1 MNQIESALQC
11 TTDTKACLM
20 GRGVVAD
27 TAKVFVE
34 LFPGKKAIVVADLNT
49 WAVAGVAVQQSLD
62 AAGVVSEPAYVFDDP
77 ELYAE
82 WKFVEQLQARL
93 SQTDAIAVAVG
104 AGVVNDLV
112 KYVSH
117 VLGRRYICVGT
128 ACSMDGFTAFGASI
142 TKDGNKQTF
151 SCPAPL
157 GFVMDPLIA

>member
-1 MNQIESALQC
+1 MTLPLFAKLCDAAVLWWNSALTGCWRTAIPAPPGLWWPENRCRQNHN
-11 TTDTKACLM
+11 
-20 GRGVVAD
+20 GRR
-27 TAKVFVE
+27 
-34 LFPGKKAIVVADLNT
+34 PLNSR
-49 WAVAGVAVQQSLD
+49 W
-62 AAGVVSEPAYVFDDP
+62 PAYVFDDP

-82 WKFVEQLQARL
+82 WKFVEQLQARM

-142 TKDGNKQTF
+142 TKDGNK
-151 SCPAPL
+151 
-157 GFVMDPLIA
+157 